1 MFHNTKLKRGACGMN
16 VIFCVA
22 RIICIQRTYEL
33 QGEANEVSFSRR
45 KLQLSTVIV
54 KTCTAD
60 ESRNP
65 VCVERLEH

>member
-1 MFHNTKLKRGACGMN
+1 MDVR
-16 VIFCVA
+16 FCSA

-54 KTCTAD
+54 NIRRAV
-60 ESRNP
+60 ESRIP
-65 VCVERLEH
+65 VCVERLGH

>member
-1 MFHNTKLKRGACGMN
+1 MDVRFRS
-16 VIFCVA
+16 A

-45 KLQLSTVIV
+45 KLQLSAVVVNTRRDV
-54 KTCTAD
+54 

>member
-1 MFHNTKLKRGACGMN
+1 MDVR
-16 VIFCVA
+16 FCFA

-54 KTCTAD
+54 NTRTAV

-65 VCVERLEH
+65 VCVERVEH

>member
-1 MFHNTKLKRGACGMN
+1 MDVRICS
-16 VIFCVA
+16 A

-33 QGEANEVSFSRR
+33 QGKANEVSFSRR

-54 KTCTAD
+54 NTRRAA

-65 VCVERLEH
+65 VCVERLGH

>member
-1 MFHNTKLKRGACGMN
+1 MDVR
-16 VIFCVA
+16 FCSA

-54 KTCTAD
+54 NTRTAV